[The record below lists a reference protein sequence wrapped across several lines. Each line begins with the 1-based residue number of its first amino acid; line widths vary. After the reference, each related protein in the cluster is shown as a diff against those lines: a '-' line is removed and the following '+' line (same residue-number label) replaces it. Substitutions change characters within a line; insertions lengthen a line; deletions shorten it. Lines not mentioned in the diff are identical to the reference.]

1 MDRDRFIEQGK
12 EFGLSGMELKEYVDT
27 CVREARD
34 ERAAA
39 RAAEAALKQSET
51 DLIAKQ
57 IQLEELRKEIGTS
70 SSATRV
76 THRPS
81 VPPLPVFQDGKDDI
95 DAYLCRFERHATSVG
110 WEQSDW
116 GIAISAL
123 LTGKALSI
131 VSRLTASESMQY
143 EAVKKALLKG
153 YDLTEEGYRLKFRNA
168 KIHHGE
174 TYSQFA
180 DRIEKYLD
188 RWVEL
193 SPYSDDAVGL
203 KNLFLQEQTLETCS
217 KDLLV
222 FLRERGPQKLPEL
235 LCLAEQYREAHAD
248 PRLRRMKEKRP
259 NGAQPSDSSSPKG
272 DAPVKGK
279 APSEGNAAPGK
290 VCFSCGKA
298 GHLSRD
304 CRARRVRSG
313 KAASLEDSPRG
324 DPPKEAGGESPSTRK
339 GSSSTHHDQG
349 AMCIVVHRSPV
360 VERNLTKD
368 GSEVK
373 LACGGTLPVLS
384 AVACGTSEGRMPVC
398 KGRVNGKR
406 VDVLRDT
413 GCSTVVVRQGLVKDE
428 QLTSEERTCVLID
441 GTVKS
446 FQVARV
452 ELDTPYFRGQVEAL
466 CMTRPVYDVILGN
479 IPGVKEPTNPD
490 QSWTPPELQAQAV
503 ETRGQKERARRTQP
517 PLIVPKPV
525 EDVVSVNNLT
535 KAQADDTSLAPVK
548 QVFRRAERAGV
559 LDIACTSVVDDS
571 TDESEDEGED
581 RVNSRPNS
589 ELLYVPPLTPSETVR
604 DVQIGPE
611 LDDNQRN
618 DVEFLLQEYKEVMT
632 DMPGQTN
639 LGKHDIRLVDKEPIK
654 SKPYPLPHAL
664 RDKVREEVQKMIDL
678 NIIEPSSSP
687 YASPVVMVKKKDG
700 AIRFCCDYRKLN
712 QVTIADAEPIPDQE
726 EIFAKLSRDKY
737 FTKMDLTKGY
747 WQVPLAEEAK
757 PLTAFVTHDG
767 LYQFRAMP
775 FGLVNAPASFS
786 RIMRDLL
793 RGLQSV
799 DNFIDDI
806 LIHTSTWEEHLV
818 VLREVL
824 HRLREANLTAKPTK
838 CVIGVKNVEFL
849 GHHVGQ
855 GELKPVPAK
864 VESIQAAA
872 RPKTKKQ
879 LRSFLGLVGYYRR
892 FVPNF
897 AAISAPLTDR
907 TRKGEPALVKWGE
920 AEEIAFNT
928 LKQKLASEPILHLP
942 DLERPFILRTDA
954 SDVGLGAILLQDR
967 DGEKFPIAY
976 GSRKLLPREQK
987 YSVMERECLAVVW
1000 GTQKF
1005 EPYLYG
1011 KHFRLETD
1019 HQPLQCIAKSKVA
1032 NGRILRWALALQP
1045 FNFSI
1050 TAIKGSENVG
1060 ADYLSRLPDS

>member
-12 EFGLSGMELKEYVDT
+12 EFGLRGMELKEYVDT

-57 IQLEELRKEIGTS
+57 IQLEELRNEIGTS

-203 KNLFLQEQTLETCS
+203 KNLFLQEQILETCS
-217 KDLLV
+217 KDLLM

-290 VCFSCGKA
+290 VCFNCGKA
-298 GHLSRD
+298 GHFSRD
-304 CRARRVRSG
+304 CRARRVRLE

-324 DPPKEAGGESPSTRK
+324 DPPKEAGGESPATRK

-490 QSWTPPELQAQAV
+490 QSWTPPELQAHAV

-525 EDVVSVNNLT
+525 EDVVSVDDLI
-535 KAQADDTSLAPVK
+535 KAQADDTSLAPMKRLAETGEVK
-548 QVFRRAERAGV
+548 VRRHGSSSRLLYKKGVLYREYVEATPGSDTVLQVVVPGKLRDRVLKLAHESILGGHLGAKKTSEKIQTHFFWSGMHADVVRYCRSCEVCQRTTPKGKVTKVPLGSTPLIDEPFRRVAMDLVGPIEPATSHGHRFILTVVDYATRYPEAIPLRRIDTQTIAEALMGIYSRVGIPREVLTDRGSQFTSEMMKEISRLLSIRQFTTTPYHPACNGLVERFNGTLKSMLRKMCEERPKDWDRYLNPLLFAYREAVQESTGFSPFELLYGRVVRGPLTILKELWTSDVEEPETKTTYQYVLDLKDRLEATCNLAQQNLSRAAEKYRRQYNKKAKARKFEIDDEVLLLLPTDGNKLLMQWKGPFKVVGKVGQMDYKIDVGGKVKTFHANLLKQFFRRQERAGV
-559 LDIACTSVVDDS
+559 LDIACTPVVDDS
-571 TDESEDEGED
+571 MDESEDEEED
-581 RVNSRPNS
+581 RVSSVPNG
-589 ELLYVPPLTPSETVR
+589 ELVHLPPLTSSETVR

-611 LDDNQRN
+611 LDDDQLQFLYHCSQR
-618 DVEFLLQEYKEVMT
+618 
-632 DMPGQTN
+632 
-639 LGKHDIRLVDKEPIK
+639 
-654 SKPYPLPHAL
+654 
-664 RDKVREEVQKMIDL
+664 
-678 NIIEPSSSP
+678 
-687 YASPVVMVKKKDG
+687 
-700 AIRFCCDYRKLN
+700 
-712 QVTIADAEPIPDQE
+712 
-726 EIFAKLSRDKY
+726 
-737 FTKMDLTKGY
+737 
-747 WQVPLAEEAK
+747 
-757 PLTAFVTHDG
+757 
-767 LYQFRAMP
+767 
-775 FGLVNAPASFS
+775 
-786 RIMRDLL
+786 
-793 RGLQSV
+793 
-799 DNFIDDI
+799 
-806 LIHTSTWEEHLV
+806 
-818 VLREVL
+818 
-824 HRLREANLTAKPTK
+824 
-838 CVIGVKNVEFL
+838 
-849 GHHVGQ
+849 
-855 GELKPVPAK
+855 
-864 VESIQAAA
+864 
-872 RPKTKKQ
+872 
-879 LRSFLGLVGYYRR
+879 
-892 FVPNF
+892 
-897 AAISAPLTDR
+897 
-907 TRKGEPALVKWGE
+907 
-920 AEEIAFNT
+920 
-928 LKQKLASEPILHLP
+928 
-942 DLERPFILRTDA
+942 
-954 SDVGLGAILLQDR
+954 
-967 DGEKFPIAY
+967 
-976 GSRKLLPREQK
+976 
-987 YSVMERECLAVVW
+987 
-1000 GTQKF
+1000 
-1005 EPYLYG
+1005 
-1011 KHFRLETD
+1011 
-1019 HQPLQCIAKSKVA
+1019 
-1032 NGRILRWALALQP
+1032 
-1045 FNFSI
+1045 
-1050 TAIKGSENVG
+1050 
-1060 ADYLSRLPDS
+1060 